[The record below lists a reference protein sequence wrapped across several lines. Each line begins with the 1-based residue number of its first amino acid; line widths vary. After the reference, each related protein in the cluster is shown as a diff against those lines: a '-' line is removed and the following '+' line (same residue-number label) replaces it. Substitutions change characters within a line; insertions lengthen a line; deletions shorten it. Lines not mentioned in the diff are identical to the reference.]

1 MKACSLRIIAL
12 LTFMG
17 SAMLLPHHAK
27 AAELSTT
34 SSSGTI
40 TFTIIIPPFGASI
53 AAARNGAVGLWTVAG
68 ANDGLM
74 IKFDERADQPVLDLY
89 RRPGFAAR
97 ISVDGK
103 SVDSPRLSSAST
115 DPSLINDHYSFG
127 GLAPGVNV
135 ITIAGI

>member
-1 MKACSLRIIAL
+1 MKACSLRIVAL
-12 LTFMG
+12 FTFMG
-17 SAMLLPHHAK
+17 AAMLLPHHAK

-53 AAARNGAVGLWTVAG
+53 AAAQSGAVGLWTVAG

-74 IKFDERADQPVLDLY
+74 LKFDDSADQPGLDLY
-89 RRPGFAAR
+89 RRPGFAAM
-97 ISVDGK
+97 ISVAGK
-103 SVDSPRLSSAST
+103 AIDNPILSSASA
-115 DPSLINDHYSFG
+115 DPGLVNDRYSFG
-127 GLAPGVNV
+127 GLVPGVNV